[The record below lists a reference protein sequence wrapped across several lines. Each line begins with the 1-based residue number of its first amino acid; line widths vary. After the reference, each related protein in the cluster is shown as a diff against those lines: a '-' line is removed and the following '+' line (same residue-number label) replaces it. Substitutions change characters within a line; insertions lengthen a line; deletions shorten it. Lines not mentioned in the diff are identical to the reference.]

1 MAITRP
7 TLKGS
12 RSCSRCPRCARA
24 CARGR
29 VSVWAFSGAV
39 ALQSRRPHRRAA
51 PAAPRCWP
59 FGRSA
64 SPHSLLRRS
73 LAGSPALRAP
83 APCGET
89 PRIRTCRSRP
99 ARRSPA
105 GEGFAGNSGASAT
118 RSRRPWRGL
127 RWPRAALLDTWV
139 APGSGLSSDCPR
151 PWWASQAK
159 EELKPASASGSRGA
173 RSGKGPLAMFSGA
186 NGWRVTGH
194 LDQHTQPEAPEP
206 PSSAL
211 KAEMGGGRS

>member
-12 RSCSRCPRCARA
+12 RCPRCARA
-24 CARGR
+24 CARER
-29 VSVWAFSGAV
+29 VSFLRSGGTAVPPPAPPRGACRPEVLAF
-39 ALQSRRPHRRAA
+39 RP
-51 PAAPRCWP
+51 
-59 FGRSA
+59 SA
-64 SPHSLLRRS
+64 SPPSLLRPS
-73 LAGSPALRAP
+73 LAGSSALRAP
-83 APCGET
+83 APCRET
-89 PRIRTCRSRP
+89 PRSRTCRSRP

-105 GEGFAGNSGASAT
+105 GAGFACNSGASAT

-159 EELKPASASGSRGA
+159 EELEPASPSGRWGA
-173 RSGKGPLAMFSGA
+173 RSGKGPLAVFSGA
-186 NGWRVTGH
+186 NGWRGPGH
-194 LDQHTQPEAPEP
+194 LDQHTQPEAQEP
-206 PSSAL
+206 RSSAL